1 MKEFRKFLLMALM
14 GTLLVGC
21 VSPKFRAAW
30 RKAGETPSGEAGR
43 RWVGRWESH
52 KHGVGGPLR
61 AVLTPPS
68 PADPSGSDGSG
79 ELKAFFEAGWHGFT
93 TAYPVV
99 LRAEVQKHQGS
110 SKEQGQIFTIS
121 GQHDLDSWVGGGLY
135 HYSGTM
141 GPDHFQAS
149 YQSKY
154 DTGTFSLKR
163 VESH

>member
-1 MKEFRKFLLMALM
+1 MNGLRKFLLMALM
-14 GTLLVGC
+14 GTLLGGC

-30 RKAGETPSGEAGR
+30 RKAGETPSGEAGT

-52 KHGVGGPLR
+52 KHGVGGALR

-68 PADPSGSDGSG
+68 SADPNASG
-79 ELKAFFEAGWHGFT
+79 ELRAFFEAGWHGFT

-99 LRAEVQKHQGS
+99 LKAEAQKHHGS
-110 SKEQGQIFTIS
+110 RKGPGQIFTIS

-154 DTGTFSLKR
+154 DTGTFTLKPA
-163 VESH
+163 ESP